1 MRAIAVTLCQGSC
14 SSSHGRC
21 NRPGV
26 NAPVPAE
33 GALSAQ
39 SLPHTC
45 MLSNTD
51 TLNPVCSIMNSQSS
65 DEEMLLDKITQDPD
79 DESLFLLEDQDWAST
94 EELSDQGPALFDSPL
109 LVDDTVIPYNH
120 GVPVLSN
127 HPPHTPTFNRS
138 GVGGDQGEVLRQIE
152 AIFEAVT
159 DALLAEAS
167 DLCITL
173 NARRTRTLTTEEDG
187 NSLND
192 GRVRGRNTT
201 VRFPGKSAEEAWRFS
216 TSCIS
221 QKSAI

>member
-14 SSSHGRC
+14 SPSHGRC

-33 GALSAQ
+33 GALSIR
-39 SLPHTC
+39 SLPLTC
-45 MLSNTD
+45 VLSNTD
-51 TLNPVCSIMNSQSS
+51 TTNPVCSIMNCQSS
-65 DEEMLLDKITQDPD
+65 DEEMLLDGIARSPD

-94 EELSDQGPALFDSPL
+94 EELADQGPALFESPL
-109 LVDDTVIPYNH
+109 LADDTVIPYNH
-120 GVPVLSN
+120 GAPVLSN
-127 HPPHTPTFNRS
+127 HSPHTPTFNRS
-138 GVGGDQGEVLRQIE
+138 GVGGDRGGVLRQIE

-173 NARRTRTLTTEEDG
+173 NAHRTRILTTEEDG
-187 NSLND
+187 NSLNV
-192 GRVRGRNTT
+192 GRTRGRNTT
-201 VRFPGKSAEEAWRFS
+201 VRFPGKSAEEAWKFS

-221 QKSAI
+221 RKSAI